1 MKRLG
6 IVALM
11 VLFVGGII
19 PFVPTS
25 VAHAGCS
32 EDGYYHSNG
41 KCGKSYWKKEYDD
54 DRDEDDDEDNDDD
67 DDSRGH
73 GHRKNGYSWYTPSY
87 SYQTDQI
94 AYLLALI
101 ADLERALRDRHIETG
116 DSDIAVVTSGV
127 TNIDED
133 SATLKGTIDLRN
145 SDSAEVWFEYG
156 VDRYDLDEE
165 TDKETVDDDTDV
177 SESIDDLDDNTLYYF
192 RIVGEDEDGDIRYG
206 AIRSFRTDDNGSQSN
221 DDDAP
226 EARTDSA
233 DTIGE
238 TSARLRG
245 HVDMR
250 DFENGVVFFVYGED
264 EDQIQDVENDFDTYD
279 DVDEEEN
286 DLLKE
291 LVEDNLDNDDSFTD
305 TVHDLDQNTTHYFR
319 MCVAYEDNDNDDTL
333 TCGSVRNFETE

>member
-1 MKRLG
+1 MKRYG
-6 IVALM
+6 AVALM
-11 VLFVGGII
+11 VLFIGGIMSFT
-19 PFVPTS
+19 PFS
-25 VAHAGCS
+25 VAHADCS
-32 EDGYYHSNG
+32 KNGYYHSGG
-41 KCGKSYWKKEYDD
+41 KCGKSYWKYEHDD
-54 DRDEDDDEDNDDD
+54 DKDDDDDDNDDD
-67 DDSRGH
+67 DDDSKGRS
-73 GHRKNGYSWYTPSY
+73 HRKNGYSWYTPSY

-101 ADLERALRDRHIETG
+101 ADLERALRDRHSEAG
-116 DSDIAVVTSGV
+116 DSDIAVVTRGA

-133 SATLKGTIDLRN
+133 SATLKGTIDQ
-145 SDSAEVWFEYG
+145 
-156 VDRYDLDEE
+156 
-165 TDKETVDDDTDV
+165 ETVDDDTDV
-177 SESIDDLDDNTLYYF
+177 SESIDELDDNTLYYF

-206 AIRSFRTDDNGSQSN
+206 AIRSFRTDDNGSHSN
-221 DDDAP
+221 DDDDTP

-319 MCVAYEDNDNDDTL
+319 MCVAYEDNDNDDTV